1 MIGCFWFFVSMQI
14 DTNAGACESG
24 FIKCIPGE
32 KAERWWY
39 PMEIHEDDKWA
50 QYIASIYWAITTM
63 TTVGYGDIIPNNDI
77 ERVYAAAAIMIGA
90 TVFGYIIGSIAS
102 LASHERGIE
111 ALTKKKLKMIRKF
124 CQDQSVSSANEAKVR
139 LHFQFYYN
147 SKSPYSED
155 HLLSDIGAPLRKK
168 IIAIIHRD
176 VVKNLDFFQCGS
188 IRGGHPHWFVC
199 WIVRLLDPQVASP
212 GDDIVLIEGHFSEN
226 NKVREIYF
234 VSEGECIGYL
244 FLSKEMLGGHSDTG
258 GSSDHD
264 ALSPTPTPCNSSKE
278 QDSVSG
284 EGSNQELQHT
294 HQGTDDGTRPAEE
307 FEGGRKPSADESTDA
322 RQARQRF
329 GVPRMQRFDK
339 SQREF
344 TFTPGCMFGVEYI
357 VQGRCWYNVR
367 CSNAGPCFLYV
378 LRHAAI
384 TDVFKASVPELSVP
398 LRNAISA
405 ALLNQMRLLPRGNSN
420 PKLRSCRPSPPPPAV
435 SHL

>member
-77 ERVYAAAAIMIGA
+77 ERVYAAAAIMVGA

-176 VVKNLDFFQCGS
+176 VAKNLDFFQCGS

-212 GDDIVLIEGHFSEN
+212 GDDIVLIEGHLSQD

-244 FLSKEMLGGHSDTG
+244 FLSKETGYSDTG

-264 ALSPTPTPCNSSKE
+264 ALSATPCDSKE
-278 QDSVSG
+278 MQDSVG
-284 EGSNQELQHT
+284 CEGSIQEVLHT
-294 HQGTDDGTRPAEE
+294 HQATGTDDGTGPAEE
-307 FEGGRKPSADESTDA
+307 FERGRRPSTDESTDV
-322 RQARQRF
+322 RHARQRF
-329 GVPRMQRFDK
+329 VPRMQRFDK

-344 TFTPGCMFGVEYI
+344 TFTPC
-357 VQGRCWYNVR
+357 
-367 CSNAGPCFLYV
+367 
-378 LRHAAI
+378 
-384 TDVFKASVPELSVP
+384 
-398 LRNAISA
+398 
-405 ALLNQMRLLPRGNSN
+405 
-420 PKLRSCRPSPPPPAV
+420 
-435 SHL
+435 